1 MIHIDQKITTWER
14 FEIDD
19 EHKDAL
25 LEYIKENPS
34 FTSLDL
40 YDWAHEQGYDPHSE
54 IIEGA
59 EETLDPY
66 ENNNKPTIVILQDDP
81 DCRKF
86 DNCMRTLWDNTPP
99 SCLPAEETSS
109 NK

>member
-1 MIHIDQKITTWER
+1 MIYIDQKITTWER
-14 FEIDD
+14 FGIDD

-25 LEYIKENPS
+25 FQFMKENPS

-59 EETLDPY
+59 EETVDSKTISLLGRG
-66 ENNNKPTIVILQDDP
+66 PTIEILQDEEP
-81 DCRKF
+81 
-86 DNCMRTLWDNTPP
+86 LWNNSPE
-99 SCLPAEETSS
+99 SCFPTDFTFCGTGI
-109 NK
+109 

>member
-1 MIHIDQKITTWER
+1 MIYIDQKITTWER
-14 FEIDD
+14 FGIDD
-19 EHKDAL
+19 EAKDAL
-25 LEYIKENPS
+25 FQFMKENPS

-66 ENNNKPTIVILQDDP
+66 ENNRQATFEIIQDEKP
-81 DCRKF
+81 
-86 DNCMRTLWDNTPP
+86 LWDNSPESRFPTDFTF
-99 SCLPAEETSS
+99 CGTSI
-109 NK
+109 

>member
-1 MIHIDQKITTWER
+1 MIYIDQKITTWER

-25 LEYIKENPS
+25 FEYMKENPS

-40 YDWAHEQGYDPHSE
+40 YDWAHEQGYNPHSE

-59 EETLDPY
+59 EQTLDPC
-66 ENNNKPTIVILQDDP
+66 ENNKESTIQILQDDP
-81 DCRKF
+81 DNLI
-86 DNCMRTLWDNTPP
+86 NCMRTLWDNTPP
-99 SCLPAEETSS
+99 SCLPTDFTICGRDA
-109 NK
+109 